1 MVKTLAGVGMI
12 LVFIA
17 VMTLQ
22 YVMVCK
28 NLSQKTIGKI
38 NGIALSLV
46 AVSMGALSYLFFI
59 E

>member
-12 LVFIA
+12 LVFVA

-22 YVMVCK
+22 YVMTCK

-38 NGIALSLV
+38 NGITLSLV

-59 E
+59 K